1 MNNFIM
7 QPGFTGGNCGQ
18 GRVGIRAALGLF
30 VPDARP
36 SRAVNAF
43 NRTIGSLCRS
53 LKTVS
58 CLQWFNNE
66 RLRHAICSA
75 SMPALGM
82 GQRAGFVCGRCLRAA
97 HVRYLLRAA

>member
-7 QPGFTGGNCGQ
+7 QPGVTGGNCGQ
-18 GRVGIRAALGLF
+18 GRVGIRAAVGLF

-58 CLQWFNNE
+58 CLRWFNNE
-66 RLRHAICSA
+66 RLRRAAFPAC
-75 SMPALGM
+75 MPALGV
-82 GQRAGFVCGRCLRAA
+82 GQRAGSGLPAAHIRYSLRAA
-97 HVRYLLRAA
+97 